1 MQQIIQLRV
10 KKNDGEVKKK
20 KCEKER
26 PCIPGCWY
34 LIYQSSQWERSK
46 RLRLNQNYSLT
57 TSLSLALS
65 PSLVSRSGW
74 NVVTALRWC
83 CRGLKSPSAYY
94 PVRLN
99 MQVEARGPTLKLQFA
114 GPSTQ
119 RDNNTY
125 TDTVLR
131 LYTHLYTRML
141 VLSCHTNIHSAIH
154 FCDANNHTSIHAH
167 LILCT
172 HTSFHCLITWPW
184 HSHRRTLNLSLFPA
198 IVFVCL

>member
-1 MQQIIQLRV
+1 MPFLLLILGAE
-10 KKNDGEVKKK
+10 KKNKAEWKWKRVR
-20 KCEKER
+20 ER
-26 PCIPGCWY
+26 QTLCPWLLIFNLPVFTMSEIQVTAIKPELLTDY
-34 LIYQSSQWERSK
+34 LSFA
-46 RLRLNQNYSLT
+46 
-57 TSLSLALS
+57 LSLS

-119 RDNNTY
+119 CDNNTH

-131 LYTHLYTRML
+131 LYTHTYTHMC
-141 VLSCHTNIHSAIH
+141 SCLAVVRIFIQ
-154 FCDANNHTSIHAH
+154 
-167 LILCT
+167 
-172 HTSFHCLITWPW
+172 
-184 HSHRRTLNLSLFPA
+184 
-198 IVFVCL
+198 

>member
-1 MQQIIQLRV
+1 MPFLLLIL
-10 KKNDGEVKKK
+10 GAKKK
-20 KCEKER
+20 IRQSENEKEWEKDR
-26 PCIPGCWY
+26 PCVPGCWY

-46 RLRLNQNYSLT
+46 WLRLNQNYSLT
-57 TSLSLALS
+57 TSLLLALS

-74 NVVTALRWC
+74 NVVTALRWY

-119 RDNNTY
+119 CDNNTH

-131 LYTHLYTRML
+131 LYTHTYTH
-141 VLSCHTNIHSAIH
+141 VCSCLAVVRIFIQ
-154 FCDANNHTSIHAH
+154 
-167 LILCT
+167 
-172 HTSFHCLITWPW
+172 
-184 HSHRRTLNLSLFPA
+184 
-198 IVFVCL
+198 